1 MSNSR
6 TDLAVE
12 VTGPE
17 GWTLAATLHLP
28 PPERLKPD
36 APVLVAMPGAGY
48 NRRYF
53 DLPEPGYSEAEH
65 HVAQGIVV
73 VALDHLS
80 VGDSSIPPEPPSILT
95 VAAANSAAVG
105 EIVSRLKSGS
115 LTGGRPIVPAAVAGA
130 GQSMGGIVAV
140 AMQARHRPFDG
151 IAVLGASLVCTRLP
165 SRSGEELRFA
175 GDADPLASA
184 RQLYLSADWR
194 YALHWEDVPE
204 HLVAA
209 DMARM
214 PPTFGDGAPWNSAT
228 APDTTS
234 LVLPG
239 VLSRE
244 AAGVDVPVLLA
255 MGERD
260 VCQDPLREL
269 AAFQSARDLAQFVVP
284 KMAHMHNFAGT
295 RALMWRRID
304 AFVAQ
309 VAALKASAQPPSQ
322 KERSEASLP
331 FLDIL

>member
-1 MSNSR
+1 VTHGR
-6 TDLAVE
+6 TDILVE
-12 VTGPE
+12 VPGLE
-17 GWTLAATLHLP
+17 GWTLAATIHLP
-28 PPERLKPD
+28 PPDLLQPS
-36 APVLVAMPGAGY
+36 AQVLVAMPGAGY

-65 HVAQGIVV
+65 HVARGIVV

-80 VGDSSIPPEPPSILT
+80 VGDSSVLPEPPSIST
-95 VAAANSAAVG
+95 VAAANSAVVG
-105 EIVSRLKSGS
+105 EIVSRLKTGA
-115 LTGGRPIVPAAVAGA
+115 LTGGLAVTPSVVIGA
-130 GQSMGGIVAV
+130 GQSLGGIIAV
-140 AMQARHRPFDG
+140 VMQAKHRPFDG

-175 GDADPLASA
+175 GDADPRASA
-184 RQLYLSADWR
+184 RQLFLSADWR
-194 YALHWEDVPE
+194 YAFHWDDVPE
-204 HLVAA
+204 HLVTA

-214 PPTFGDGAPWNSAT
+214 PPTFGDGALWNSAT

-239 VLSRE
+239 VVAGE

-284 KMAHMHNFAGT
+284 RMAHMHNFAGT
-295 RALMWRRID
+295 RAMMWTRID

-309 VAALKASAQPPSQ
+309 VAALATA
-322 KERSEASLP
+322 
-331 FLDIL
+331 

>member
-1 MSNSR
+1 MTHSR
-6 TDLAVE
+6 MDMLVE
-12 VTGPE
+12 VPGPE
-17 GWTLAATLHLP
+17 GWKLAATLHRP
-28 PPERLKPD
+28 PPERLNPD
-36 APVLVAMPGAGY
+36 APLLVAMPGAGY

-65 HVAQGIVV
+65 HAGQGIPVI
-73 VALDHLS
+73 ALDHLS
-80 VGDSSIPPEPPSILT
+80 VGDSSVPPEPPSILT

-105 EIVSRLKSGS
+105 EIVSRLKNGA
-115 LTGGRPIVPAAVAGA
+115 LTGGRAVTPSAVIGA
-130 GQSMGGIVAV
+130 GQSMGGIIAV

-165 SRSGEELRFA
+165 SRSGDELRFA
-175 GDADPLASA
+175 GDADPGASA
-184 RQLYLSADWR
+184 RQLFLSADWR
-194 YALHWEDVPE
+194 YAFHWDDVPE

-214 PPTFGDGAPWNSAT
+214 PPTFGESASWSSAT

-239 VLSRE
+239 VVSRE
-244 AAGVDVPVLLA
+244 AAGIDVPVLLA

-295 RALMWRRID
+295 RAMMWRRID
-304 AFVAQ
+304 AFIAQ
-309 VAALKASAQPPSQ
+309 VAALKV
-322 KERSEASLP
+322 
-331 FLDIL
+331 

>member
-1 MSNSR
+1 MTHGR
-6 TDLAVE
+6 ADLAVE
-12 VTGPE
+12 VPGPE
-17 GWTLAATLHLP
+17 GWKLAATLHLP
-28 PPERLKPD
+28 PPDRLKPD

-53 DLPEPGYSEAEH
+53 DLPEPGYSEAAH
-65 HVAQGIVV
+65 HVGQGIIV
-73 VALDHLS
+73 VALDHLA
-80 VGDSSIPPEPPSILT
+80 VGDSSVPPEPPSIVVT
-95 VAAANSAAVG
+95 AAANSAAVG
-105 EIVSRLKSGS
+105 EIVRRLKTGE
-115 LTGGRPIVPAAVAGA
+115 LTGGQAMTPSAVVGA
-130 GQSMGGIVAV
+130 GQSMGGIIAV
-140 AMQARHRPFDG
+140 AMQANHRPFDG

-175 GDADPLASA
+175 GDADPRESA

-194 YALHWEDVPE
+194 YAFHWDDVPE

-214 PPTFGDGAPWNSAT
+214 PPIFGDGAPWNSAT

-239 VLSRE
+239 VLSHE
-244 AAGVDVPVLLA
+244 AAVVDVPVLLG

-284 KMAHMHNFAGT
+284 RMAHMHNFAGT
-295 RALMWRRID
+295 RAMMWRRID

-309 VAALKASAQPPSQ
+309 VAASA
-322 KERSEASLP
+322 AA
-331 FLDIL
+331 

>member
-1 MSNSR
+1 MTHSR
-6 TDLAVE
+6 ADLAVE
-12 VTGPE
+12 VPGPE

-28 PPERLKPD
+28 PPERLRPD

-53 DLPEPGYSEAEH
+53 DLPEPGYSQAEH
-65 HVAQGIVV
+65 HVGQGIVV

-80 VGDSSIPPEPPSILT
+80 VGDSSIPPEPPSISS
-95 VAAANSAAVG
+95 VAAANGAAVG
-105 EIVSRLKSGS
+105 DIVRRLKSGA
-115 LTGGRPIVPAAVAGA
+115 LTGGQAMTPSAVVGA
-130 GQSMGGIVAV
+130 GQSMGGIIAV
-140 AMQARHRPFDG
+140 AMQAGHRTFDG

-175 GDADPLASA
+175 GDADPRASA
-184 RQLYLSADWR
+184 RQLFHSADWR
-194 YALHWEDVPE
+194 FAFHWDDVPE

-228 APDTTS
+228 APDTTG

-239 VLSRE
+239 VAARE
-244 AAGVDVPVLLA
+244 AAGIDVPVLLA

-269 AAFQSARDLAQFVVP
+269 GAFQSARDLAQFVVP
-284 KMAHMHNFAGT
+284 RMAHMHNFAGT
-295 RALMWRRID
+295 RALMWKRID
-304 AFVAQ
+304 AFIAQ
-309 VAALKASAQPPSQ
+309 VAALKA
-322 KERSEASLP
+322 
-331 FLDIL
+331 

>member
-1 MSNSR
+1 MSHTR
-6 TDLAVE
+6 KDILVQVPGT
-12 VTGPE
+12 E
-17 GWTLAATLHLP
+17 GWALAATLHLP
-28 PPERLKPD
+28 DPERLRPD

-65 HVAQGIVV
+65 HVGQGTIVV
-73 VALDHLS
+73 GLDHLG
-80 VGDSSIPPEPPSILT
+80 VGDSSIPAEPPSLFA

-105 EIVSRLKSGS
+105 EVVGQLKTGA
-115 LTGGRPIVPAAVAGA
+115 LTGGQPVTPSAVVGA
-130 GQSMGGIVAV
+130 GQSMGGFVAV
-140 AMQARHRPFDG
+140 AMQARHRTFDG
-151 IAVLGASLVCTRLP
+151 VAVLGASLVCTRLP
-165 SRSGEELRFA
+165 SRSGDELRFA
-175 GDADPLASA
+175 ADADPRESA
-184 RQLYLSADWR
+184 RQLFLSADWR
-194 YALHWEDVPE
+194 FAFHWDDVPE

-239 VLSRE
+239 VAARE
-244 AAGVDVPVLLA
+244 AAGIDVPVLLG

-295 RALMWRRID
+295 RGILWKRID
-304 AFVAQ
+304 VFVAQ
-309 VAALKASAQPPSQ
+309 VAALKA
-322 KERSEASLP
+322 
-331 FLDIL
+331 